1 MQTDRLDGAVEGVP
15 PVTVLLRRIRAG
27 EPGAREELFRV
38 LYDELHGRA
47 RVAMRSQR
55 GVGTL
60 QPTALV
66 HEAYLRMCGGSW
78 NDRKHFL
85 LAASQAMKHVM
96 IDATRQHRA
105 GHLVGDVIDQVALQY
120 EDRAYDSEALH
131 VALERLKHVDPDM
144 ERAVVLRFYGG
155 VEEGEIARILGIPLR
170 TYQRRWEQ
178 VRRKLF
184 REIEEI
190 R

>member
-1 MQTDRLDGAVEGVP
+1 MQLTGFDGGLDDVP

-47 RVAMRSQR
+47 RVAMRSRR

-78 NDRKHFL
+78 TDRKHFL
-85 LAASQAMKHVM
+85 LAASQAMRHVM
-96 IDATRQHRA
+96 IDAARQKKA
-105 GHLVGDVIDQVALQY
+105 GLLVGDVVDQVALQY
-120 EDRAYDSEALH
+120 DDRAYDSEALH
-131 VALERLKHVDPDM
+131 LALERLKQDDPDM
-144 ERAVVLRFYGG
+144 ERAVLLRFYGG
-155 VEEGEIARILGIPLR
+155 VEETEIARMLGIPLR

-184 REIEEI
+184 REIKEL